1 MTDDTAD
8 QAVILWYLHGCT
20 TLHFNLSKDDEDH
33 QVRRRQQ
40 TCTQTFS
47 NNLVSLSS
55 SRIVDLI
62 IPPPAISRLSSLH
75 TIHLQNNNLS
85 SLPMEIWS
93 LAGLQELNVGYNKI
107 QHLPPEIHRAKAL
120 QELFLHNNLLTDLPS
135 QIGSLHQLRVL
146 DVTANQLSAIPA
158 EIAKLHLSH
167 FWVEHNLFSVSPPQ
181 REATDG
187 QQYSSI
193 VPSNNAVLS
202 LVSICA
208 QTIGKSIQN
217 SGFSILQ
224 QLPSTIQYDLEKCMR
239 QGLTCAICKLLIF
252 HQGLLSL
259 GQSRIAGMLVPVSY
273 YCCSQ
278 TCLSKLLTRTPS
290 ENMTDSGAYDD
301 SATNN
306 QIHSHRASLQIRI
319 TSDHDTLSLERART
333 L

>member
-1 MTDDTAD
+1 MTDTTAD

-20 TLHFNLSKDDEDH
+20 TSHFNLSKEDDEH

-55 SRIVDLI
+55 SRIADLI
-62 IPPPAISRLSSLH
+62 IPPPAISQLSSLH
-75 TIHLQNNNLS
+75 TIHLQNNNLT

-120 QELFLHNNLLTDLPS
+120 QELFLHNNLLTALPS
-135 QIGSLHQLRVL
+135 QIGSLHHLRVL

-167 FWVEHNLFSVSPPQ
+167 FWVEHNLFAVSPPQ
-181 REATDG
+181 REAIDG
-187 QQYSSI
+187 QQHNSI
-193 VPSNNAVLS
+193 VSCNNQVLS

-208 QTIGKSIQN
+208 QTIGKSTQD

-224 QLPSTIQYDLEKCMR
+224 HLPSTIQYDLEKCTR
-239 QGLTCAICKLLIF
+239 QGLICAICKVLIF
-252 HQGLLSL
+252 HRGLLSL

-273 YCCSQ
+273 HCCSQ
-278 TCLSKLLTRTPS
+278 ACLSKLLTRTPS
-290 ENMTDSGAYDD
+290 ENITDSGAYDHL
-301 SATNN
+301 ATSN

-319 TSDHDTLSLERART
+319 ASDHDTLSLERART